1 VSDDQRKRE
10 TRTTAATASHY
21 VDVNT
26 GGVVPPLQS
35 STTFARDDRYE
46 LLNPAHTYSRDRSP
60 AIIPAE
66 RVIADLEGG
75 GECLLFPSGMAA
87 VAAIFRTRESRDHV
101 IAPASMYW
109 GTRVWL
115 EKFCERRG
123 VSLTLID
130 DGKAQSYINAIR
142 PLETSLL
149 WVETPSNPLM
159 NVTDIKQVAAAA
171 RDAEALVAVDNTAA
185 TPLFTRPLELGADI
199 VMHSATKSLNGHSDT
214 LAGAVVMREDNEVFQ
229 RIREE
234 RSEAG
239 AMPGTFEAWLLL
251 RGMRTF
257 AVRVERAAKNA
268 QQIAEFLNSHPA
280 VESVRY
286 PGLPHFE
293 DHEISKRQM
302 VGGFGSLLSFHVKGG
317 AREALAAAGA
327 MQLIT
332 SATSIG
338 GVETL
343 VEHRHS
349 LEPEHTGVPVNLLR
363 LSTGIEDVADLVE
376 DLDQALGKA
385 VTG

>member
-1 VSDDQRKRE
+1 MSEQDPKRFI
-10 TRTTAATASHY
+10 RTTAATASHF

-26 GGVVPPLQS
+26 GGIVPPIQT

-46 LLNPAHTYSRDRSP
+46 LLNAAHTYSRDTSP

-87 VAAIFRTRESRDHV
+87 IAAICRTCQSRDHV
-101 IAPASMYW
+101 VAPGSMYW

-115 EKFCERRG
+115 EKFCDRRG
-123 VSLTLID
+123 IDLTLVEDADASTYID
-130 DGKAQSYINAIR
+130 AIR
-142 PLETSLL
+142 PHETSLV
-149 WVETPSNPLM
+149 WIESPSNPMM
-159 NVTDIKQVAAAA
+159 NVTDIAAVSQAA
-171 RDAEALVAVDNTAA
+171 KAAKALVVADNTAA

-199 VMHSATKSLNGHSDT
+199 VMHSATKSLNGHSDV
-214 LAGAVVMREDNEVFQ
+214 LAGAVVVRENNDVLA

-257 AVRVERAAKNA
+257 AVRVERAASNA
-268 QQIAEFLNSHPA
+268 AKIAEFLQSHPS
-280 VESVRY
+280 VDGVRY
-286 PGLPHFE
+286 PGLP
-293 DHEISKRQM
+293 DSAGHEISRRQM
-302 VGGFGSLLSFHVKGG
+302 KGGFGSLLAFHVKGG
-317 AREALAAAGA
+317 AKQALAAAGA

-338 GVETL
+338 GVESL

-349 LEPEHTGVPVNLLR
+349 LEPERTGVPQNLLR
-363 LSTGIEDVADLVE
+363 LSVGIEDVNDLIE
-376 DLDQALGKA
+376 DLDQSLTSA
-385 VTG
+385 VR

>member
-1 VSDDQRKRE
+1 MSDDDRKRAI
-10 TRTTAATASHY
+10 RTAAATASHF

-26 GGVVPPLQS
+26 GGIVPPIQT

-75 GECLLFPSGMAA
+75 GECLLFPTGMAA
-87 VAAIFRTRESRDHV
+87 IAAVLRTRETRDHI
-101 IAPASMYW
+101 IAPGSMYW

-115 EKFCERRG
+115 EKFCDRRG
-123 VSLTLID
+123 ISLTLID
-130 DGKAQSYINAIR
+130 DGNASSYVDAIR
-142 PLETSLL
+142 PHETSLL
-149 WVETPSNPLM
+149 WVETPSNPML
-159 NVTDIKQVAAAA
+159 NVTDIAELAKAAKEV
-171 RDAEALVAVDNTAA
+171 DALVVADNTAA
-185 TPLFTRPLELGADI
+185 TPMFTRPLNIGADI
-199 VMHSATKSLNGHSDT
+199 VIHSATKSLNGHSDV
-214 LAGAVVMREDNEVFQ
+214 LAGAVVVREDDDLLA

-257 AVRVERAAKNA
+257 AVRVERAAANA
-268 QQIAEFLNSHPA
+268 MKIAQFLQSHPG
-280 VESVRY
+280 VTGVRY
-286 PGLPHFE
+286 PGLPDFE
-293 DHEISKRQM
+293 GHEISKKQM
-302 VGGFGSLLSFHVKGG
+302 TGGFGSLLAFHVKGG

-327 MQLIT
+327 MRLIT

-338 GVETL
+338 GVESL

-349 LEPEHTGVPVNLLR
+349 LEPERTGVPEELLR
-363 LSTGIEDVADLVE
+363 LSVGIEDVDDLIE
-376 DLDQALGKA
+376 DLDQSLTSA
-385 VTG
+385 TG